1 MEALFNFHNAHG
13 REFVEAV
20 ARRHDSRTHRDT
32 MERQCHD
39 FATNLI
45 GNLPAPKAKN
55 QEAEAGYWEGLLT
68 QVEALLG

>member
-1 MEALFNFHNAHG
+1 MLMEENLLRLLPG
-13 REFVEAV
+13 
-20 ARRHDSRTHRDT
+20 DLILGTHRDT

-55 QEAEAGYWEGLLT
+55 QKAEAGYWEGLLT
-68 QVEALLG
+68 QAEALLG